1 MRRLAAARG
10 RLVHNPL
17 PEPAISEAM
26 SEPVSEPMSEA
37 VPDAVSEA
45 KSESACEPMSEPIS
59 ALYIGL
65 MSGTSL
71 DGVDAALV
79 RLRPGTPPQ
88 LVAAL
93 QADYPDDLR
102 RSVLE
107 VCRQRG
113 ADFAT
118 LGRIDIELA
127 RCYAQAVQ
135 RLLAQAGVAASQ
147 VRAIGSHGQ
156 TVHHAPDGN
165 TPFTLQLG
173 DPNTLAV
180 ATGITVV
187 ADFRRRDMALGGQGA
202 PLAPGFHELVFR
214 HPTRCRVVLN
224 CGGIA
229 NISVLAPGQPC
240 LGYDTGP
247 ANILMDAW
255 AQEMVG
261 QPYDHDGA
269 WAMQGQ
275 VHAPLLQQ
283 MLADP
288 YFDRAPPKSTGREH
302 FNLGWLQ
309 QHLAASIGPLPAAD
323 VQRTLLELTALS
335 ITQAIA
341 RHAAQG
347 ELLTAGGGAHNG
359 ALRARLQALGPG
371 WQVDTTAALGIAPQ
385 WVEAVAF
392 AVFAQHTLDGLPAN
406 LPAVTGASRPCLL
419 GGIYP
424 P

>member
-1 MRRLAAARG
+1 MPAAA
-10 RLVHNPL
+10 
-17 PEPAISEAM
+17 IS
-26 SEPVSEPMSEA
+26 
-37 VPDAVSEA
+37 D
-45 KSESACEPMSEPIS
+45 
-59 ALYIGL
+59 LYLGL

-79 RLRPGTPPQ
+79 RVAPGAAPQ

-93 QADYPDDLR
+93 QTDYPETLR
-102 RSVLE
+102 RAVLE
-107 VCRQRG
+107 VCRQQA

-135 RLLAQAGVAASQ
+135 RLLAQAGVTASQ
-147 VRAIGSHGQ
+147 VRAIGAHGQ
-156 TVHHAPDGN
+156 TVHHAPDGD

-229 NISVLAPGQPC
+229 NISVLVPGQPC
-240 LGYDTGP
+240 IGYDTGP
-247 ANILMDAW
+247 ANILLDAW
-255 AQEMVG
+255 AQQNLG
-261 QPYDHDGA
+261 QPYDDDGA
-269 WAMQGQ
+269 WALQGEL
-275 VHAPLLQQ
+275 HAPLLLQ

-302 FNLGWLQ
+302 FNQAWLQ
-309 QHLAASIGPLPAAD
+309 QRLAAATGPLPAAD

-341 RHAAQG
+341 RHATQG
-347 ELLTAGGGAHNG
+347 ELLMAGGGAHNG
-359 ALRARLQALGPG
+359 ALRARLQALNPG
-371 WQVDTTAALGIAPQ
+371 WQVATTAALGIAPEH
-385 WVEAVAF
+385 VEAVAF
-392 AVFAQHTLDGLPAN
+392 AVFAQRTMDGLPAN

>member
-1 MRRLAAARG
+1 MT
-10 RLVHNPL
+10 
-17 PEPAISEAM
+17 
-26 SEPVSEPMSEA
+26 EPVSEPMSK
-37 VPDAVSEA
+37 PI
-45 KSESACEPMSEPIS
+45 SEPPS
-59 ALYIGL
+59 GFYLGL

-79 RLRPGTPPQ
+79 RVAPGAPPQ
-88 LVAAL
+88 LLAAL
-93 QADYPDDLR
+93 QSDYPDDLR
-102 RSVLE
+102 LSVLD
-107 VCRQRG
+107 VCRRQG

-118 LGRIDIELA
+118 LGRIDIEVA

-135 RLLAQAGVAASQ
+135 RLLAQAGVAARQ

-156 TVHHAPDGN
+156 TVHHAPDGD

-202 PLAPGFHELVFR
+202 PLAPGFHDLVFR

-229 NISVLAPGQPC
+229 NISVLAPGLPC

-255 AQEMVG
+255 VQTQLG
-261 QPYDHDGA
+261 QPYDRDGA
-269 WAMQGQ
+269 WALQGQ
-275 VHAPLLQQ
+275 LHAALLQRL
-283 MLADP
+283 LADP

-302 FNLGWLQ
+302 FNLGWLRQ
-309 QHLAASIGPLPAAD
+309 QLAATGGAPAAAD

-335 ITQAIA
+335 ISQAIA
-341 RHAAQG
+341 RHAARG
-347 ELLTAGGGAHNG
+347 ELLMAGGGAHNL
-359 ALRARLQALGPG
+359 ALRSRLQALNPQ
-371 WQVDTTAALGIAPQ
+371 WQVATTAALGIDPQ

-392 AVFAQHTLDGLPAN
+392 AVFAQHTMDGLPAN